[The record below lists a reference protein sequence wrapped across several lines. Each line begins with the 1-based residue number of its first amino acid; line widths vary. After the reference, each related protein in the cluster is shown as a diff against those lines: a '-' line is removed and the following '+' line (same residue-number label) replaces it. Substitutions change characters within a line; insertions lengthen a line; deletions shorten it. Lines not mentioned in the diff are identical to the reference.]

1 MSEKVIRITKSQRFE
16 DIIALLTG
24 EAVTHGTTVDEAVRV
39 LEHER
44 ELLAK
49 KNGSD
54 SKKMTAEQ
62 VKNEGYKET
71 ILEYL
76 GGLDEDSQGKTCTEI
91 LKAIPDFADFSN
103 QKIAALMRQLKIAG
117 RVKTVEVKG
126 KTLFSLA

>member
-16 DIIALLTG
+16 DIIALLNG
-24 EAVTHGTTVDEAVRV
+24 EAVKYGTTVVDACNVMA
-39 LEHER
+39 HEID
-44 ELLAK
+44 LLNK
-49 KNGSD
+49 KNASGD
-54 SKKMTAEQ
+54 RKPTAEQ

-103 QKIAALMRQLKIAG
+103 QKIAALLRQLKIAG